1 MEQYCYNC
9 MSLVGQGSTFCRYC
23 GKNLSE
29 SSDMSPYQLK
39 PGTVLQNRYLIGSVL
54 GEGGFGI
61 TYIGLDKVLAKRVA
75 VKEFYPAGAAHRAS
89 VVSGDVIIT
98 RGKEPMYRRG
108 VERFVQE
115 ARSLAAFSSEDGI
128 VDVLDTFQAN
138 NTAYIVME
146 YLEGNTLKALLK
158 TEGVFDAAR
167 LIKLM
172 EPVMKSLSVMHRT
185 GFIHRD
191 ISPDN
196 IMLTNNGKLKLMDF
210 GSARY
215 FLNHDSELSVMLK
228 QGYAPVEQYSSRS
241 QQGPYTDVY
250 ALCATIYTC
259 ITGTV
264 PENSLDR
271 SRYDTLVPPSAKGV
285 RISPVHEKALLHGL
299 QPNAAVRSP
308 DMETLMREF
317 NGTVD
322 PNRTQNAEVE
332 TNKGGGYIPPVP
344 PTPPTPPEKN
354 NTPIV
359 VALVIATVAV
369 LIVCGI
375 LLFMLLKDNGGDDTE
390 TNASTLASESTAM
403 TITSVETT
411 VEPSTVILSSVIPS
425 TFIPSTPPPTPPTPT
440 TTKPSDPPPTPP
452 PTPSTIIDDWTEQE
466 VKDYIEDYIVWRWNE
481 ADDRMSQARSGS
493 SYDYVVCDDNR
504 LWIGTKGS
512 FHDDDEDKI
521 WYFYDENHQLY
532 FIYRHSNYNEYRY
545 YVCNNEVIKL
555 TVGST
560 GDQTHY
566 YYGSSQTKDSTCQS
580 LIAGAYYALGT
591 I

>member
-9 MSLVGQGSTFCRYC
+9 MSLVGQDSTFCRYC
-23 GKNLSE
+23 GKNLRE

-158 TEGVFDAAR
+158 TKGVFDASD

-215 FLNHDSELSVMLK
+215 FLNQDSELSVMLK

-259 ITGTV
+259 ITGTL

-299 QPNAAVRSP
+299 QPNAAVRCP

-322 PNRTQNAEVE
+322 PNLTQNAEDE
-332 TNKGGGYIPPVP
+332 INKGDGYIPPVP
-344 PTPPTPPEKN
+344 PAPPKKN

-369 LIVCGI
+369 LIVCGV
-375 LLFMLLKDNGGDDTE
+375 LLFTLLKDNNGEEETNTTQSTE
-390 TNASTLASESTAM
+390 TVSSSFDPPP
-403 TITSVETT
+403 TT
-411 VEPSTVILSSVIPS
+411 TE
-425 TFIPSTPPPTPPTPT
+425 PSTPPPTTTEPPTPPPPTPTPPTPT
-440 TTKPSDPPPTPP
+440 TTKPTDPPPTPP

-512 FHDDDEDKI
+512 FHDDDEDKV

-555 TVGST
+555 TVGPT
-560 GDQTHY
+560 GSQTHY
-566 YYGSSQTKDSTCQS
+566 YYGSSQTQDATCQS

>member
-9 MSLVGQGSTFCRYC
+9 MRPVGQSSTFCRYC
-23 GKNLSE
+23 GKNINE
-29 SSDMSPYQLK
+29 SSDMGPYQLK
-39 PGTVLQNRYLIGSVL
+39 PGTVLQNRYLIGRVL

-61 TYIGLDKVLAKRVA
+61 TYIGLDKVLTKRVA

-89 VVSGDVIIT
+89 VVSDGVIIT
-98 RGKEPMYRRG
+98 RGKEPMYRKG

-146 YLEGNTLKALLK
+146 YLEGDTLKTLLK
-158 TEGVFDAAR
+158 TKGVFDATK

-196 IMLTNNGKLKLMDF
+196 IMLTNNGRLKLMDF

-215 FLNHDSELSVMLK
+215 FLNQDSELSVMLK

-259 ITGTV
+259 ITGSV

-299 QPNAAVRSP
+299 QPNAAVRCP

-317 NGTVD
+317 NGVVD
-322 PNRTQNAEVE
+322 PNLTQNAEDVID
-332 TNKGGGYIPPVP
+332 NGGGYIPPGP
-344 PTPPTPPEKN
+344 PEPPDTPPKN

-369 LIVCGI
+369 LIVCGV

-390 TNASTLASESTAM
+390 TGTSTLASESTAM
-403 TITSVETT
+403 TVSSVETT
-411 VEPSTVILSSVIPS
+411 VEPTTIIPTTIEPTTVVPTTIVPTTIVPTTIVPTPQPTS
-425 TFIPSTPPPTPPTPT
+425 PPPPPQT
-440 TTKPSDPPPTPP
+440 SGW
-452 PTPSTIIDDWTEQE
+452 SEE
-466 VKDYIEDYIVWRWNE
+466 RVKDYIEDYIVWRWNE

-555 TVGST
+555 TVGPT
-560 GDQTHY
+560 GSQSHY

>member
-1 MEQYCYNC
+1 MKQYCYNC
-9 MSLVGQGSTFCRYC
+9 MSLVGQDSTFCRYC
-23 GKNLSE
+23 GKNLRE

-89 VVSGDVIIT
+89 VVSGNVIIT

-158 TEGVFDAAR
+158 TKGVFDASD

-215 FLNHDSELSVMLK
+215 FLNQDSELSVMLK

-299 QPNAAVRSP
+299 QPNAAVRCP

-322 PNRTQNAEVE
+322 PNLTQNAEDE
-332 TNKGGGYIPPVP
+332 INKGDGYIPPV
-344 PTPPTPPEKN
+344 PPTPPEKN

-369 LIVCGI
+369 LIVCGV
-375 LLFMLLKDNGGDDTE
+375 LLFMLLKGNGGDDTE
-390 TNASTLASESTAM
+390 ANASTLASESTAM

-411 VEPSTVILSSVIPS
+411 VEPTTIIPTTVEPTTIEPTTIVPTTIVPS
-425 TFIPSTPPPTPPTPT
+425 TFAPPPPT
-440 TTKPSDPPPTPP
+440 TTKVPPQ
-452 PTPSTIIDDWTEQE
+452 SSNIWTEQR

-512 FHDDDEDKI
+512 FHDDDEDKV

-555 TVGST
+555 TVGPT
-560 GDQTHY
+560 GSQTHY
-566 YYGSSQTKDSTCQS
+566 YYGDSQTKDSTCQS

>member
-9 MSLVGQGSTFCRYC
+9 MRPVGQSSTFCRYC
-23 GKNLSE
+23 GKNINE
-29 SSDMSPYQLK
+29 SSDMGPYQLK
-39 PGTVLQNRYLIGSVL
+39 PGTVLQNRYLIGRVL

-61 TYIGLDKVLAKRVA
+61 TYIGLDKVLTKRVA

-89 VVSGDVIIT
+89 VVSDGVIIT
-98 RGKEPMYRRG
+98 RGKEPMYRKG

-115 ARSLAAFSSEDGI
+115 ARSLAAYSSEDGI

-146 YLEGNTLKALLK
+146 YLEGDTLKTLLK
-158 TEGVFDAAR
+158 TKGVFDATK

-196 IMLTNNGKLKLMDF
+196 IMLTNNGRLKLMDF

-215 FLNHDSELSVMLK
+215 FLNQDSELSVMLK

-259 ITGTV
+259 ITGSV

-299 QPNAAVRSP
+299 QPNAAARCP

-317 NGTVD
+317 NGVVD
-322 PNRTQNAEVE
+322 PNLTQNAEDVID
-332 TNKGGGYIPPVP
+332 NGGGYIPPG
-344 PTPPTPPEKN
+344 PPEPPDTPTKN

-369 LIVCGI
+369 LIVCGV

-390 TNASTLASESTAM
+390 TGTSTQTSESVE
-403 TITSVETT
+403 ITLSSVTTT
-411 VEPSTVILSSVIPS
+411 VEPTDPS
-425 TFIPSTPPPTPPTPT
+425 TQPPTPEPTITNPPPTPE
-440 TTKPSDPPPTPP
+440 PTPP
-452 PTPSTIIDDWTEQE
+452 PPTITNPPPPEPTPTPPHYLTKQQVNEYN
-466 VKDYIEDYIVWRWNE
+466 KDYIVWRWHE
-481 ADDRMSQARSGS
+481 ADGRMNQARSGS
-493 SYDYVVCDDNR
+493 GYDYVVCDDNR

-560 GDQTHY
+560 GDQMHY

>member
-1 MEQYCYNC
+1 
-9 MSLVGQGSTFCRYC
+9 
-23 GKNLSE
+23 
-29 SSDMSPYQLK
+29 MSPYQLK

-215 FLNHDSELSVMLK
+215 FLNQDSELSVMLK

-332 TNKGGGYIPPVP
+332 TNKGGGYIPPGP
-344 PTPPTPPEKN
+344 PEPPDTPPKN

-359 VALVIATVAV
+359 VALVVATVAV

-390 TNASTLASESTAM
+390 TGTSTLASESTAM
-403 TITSVETT
+403 TVSSVETT
-411 VEPSTVILSSVIPS
+411 VEPTTIIPTTIEPTTVVPTTIVPTTIVPTTIVPTPQPTS
-425 TFIPSTPPPTPPTPT
+425 PPPPPQPVIRTDAANIRDPAT
-440 TTKPSDPPPTPP
+440 ARNFFMSFSSFIKFNFTKLFS
-452 PTPSTIIDDWTEQE
+452 
-466 VKDYIEDYIVWRWNE
+466 
-481 ADDRMSQARSGS
+481 
-493 SYDYVVCDDNR
+493 
-504 LWIGTKGS
+504 
-512 FHDDDEDKI
+512 
-521 WYFYDENHQLY
+521 
-532 FIYRHSNYNEYRY
+532 HSNRSEWAQNF
-545 YVCNNEVIKL
+545 CTTDTL
-555 TVGST
+555 TILQLEKRFKNYLPCGLRQSRK
-560 GDQTHY
+560 QNHF
-566 YYGSSQTKDSTCQS
+566 SDSRKKEKHIMYCSIHSAIHDVFYTLLRQ
-580 LIAGAYYALGT
+580 L
-591 I
+591 

>member
-9 MSLVGQGSTFCRYC
+9 MSLVGQDSTFCRYC
-23 GKNLSE
+23 GKNLRE

-158 TEGVFDAAR
+158 TKGVFDASD

-210 GSARY
+210 GSALY
-215 FLNHDSELSVMLK
+215 FLNQDSELSVMLK

-299 QPNAAVRSP
+299 QPNAAVRCP

-317 NGTVD
+317 NGTID
-322 PNRTQNAEVE
+322 PNLTQNAEDE
-332 TNKGGGYIPPVP
+332 INKGDGYIPPV
-344 PTPPTPPEKN
+344 PPTPPEKN

-369 LIVCGI
+369 LIVCGV
-375 LLFMLLKDNGGDDTE
+375 LLFMLLKGNGGDDTE
-390 TNASTLASESTAM
+390 ANVSTLASESTAM

-411 VEPSTVILSSVIPS
+411 VEPTTIIPTTVEPTTIEPTTIVPTTIVPS
-425 TFIPSTPPPTPPTPT
+425 TFAPPPPT
-440 TTKPSDPPPTPP
+440 TTKVPPQ
-452 PTPSTIIDDWTEQE
+452 SSNSWTEQR

-512 FHDDDEDKI
+512 FHDDDEDKV

-555 TVGST
+555 TVGPT
-560 GDQTHY
+560 GSQTHY
-566 YYGSSQTKDSTCQS
+566 YYGSSQTQDATCQS

>member
-215 FLNHDSELSVMLK
+215 FLNQDSELSVMLK

-317 NGTVD
+317 NGT
-322 PNRTQNAEVE
+322 
-332 TNKGGGYIPPVP
+332 YIPPVP

-359 VALVIATVAV
+359 VALVVATVAV

-390 TNASTLASESTAM
+390 TGTSTLASESTAM
-403 TITSVETT
+403 TVSSVETT
-411 VEPSTVILSSVIPS
+411 VEPTTIIPTTIEPTTVVPTTIVPTTIVPTTIVPTPQPTS
-425 TFIPSTPPPTPPTPT
+425 PPPPPQT
-440 TTKPSDPPPTPP
+440 SGW
-452 PTPSTIIDDWTEQE
+452 SEE
-466 VKDYIEDYIVWRWNE
+466 RVKDYIEDYIVWRWNE

>member
-1 MEQYCYNC
+1 M
-9 MSLVGQGSTFCRYC
+9 G
-23 GKNLSE
+23 
-29 SSDMSPYQLK
+29 PYQLK
-39 PGTVLQNRYLIGSVL
+39 PGTVLQNRYLIGRVL

-61 TYIGLDKVLAKRVA
+61 TYIGLDKVLTKRVA

-89 VVSGDVIIT
+89 VVSDGVIIT
-98 RGKEPMYRRG
+98 RGKEPMYRKG

-146 YLEGNTLKALLK
+146 YLEGDTLKTLLK
-158 TEGVFDAAR
+158 TKGVFDATK

-196 IMLTNNGKLKLMDF
+196 IMLTNNGRLKLMDF

-215 FLNHDSELSVMLK
+215 FLNQDSELSVMLK

-259 ITGTV
+259 ITGSV

-299 QPNAAVRSP
+299 QPNAAARCP

-317 NGTVD
+317 NGVVD
-322 PNRTQNAEVE
+322 PNLTQNAEDVID
-332 TNKGGGYIPPVP
+332 NGGGYIPPGP
-344 PTPPTPPEKN
+344 PEPPDTPPKN

-359 VALVIATVAV
+359 VALVVATVAV
-369 LIVCGI
+369 LIVCSV
-375 LLFMLLKDNGGDDTE
+375 LLFTLLKDNGGDDTE
-390 TNASTLASESTAM
+390 TGTSTLASESTAM
-403 TITSVETT
+403 TVSSVETT
-411 VEPSTVILSSVIPS
+411 VEPTTIIPTTIEPTTVVPTTIVPTTIVPTTIVPTPQPTS
-425 TFIPSTPPPTPPTPT
+425 PPPPPQT
-440 TTKPSDPPPTPP
+440 SGW
-452 PTPSTIIDDWTEQE
+452 SEE
-466 VKDYIEDYIVWRWNE
+466 RVKDYIEDYIVWRWNE

>member
-9 MSLVGQGSTFCRYC
+9 MRPVGQSSTFCRYC
-23 GKNLSE
+23 GKNINE
-29 SSDMSPYQLK
+29 SSDMGPYQLK
-39 PGTVLQNRYLIGSVL
+39 PGTVLQNRYLIGRVL

-61 TYIGLDKVLAKRVA
+61 TYIGLDKVLTKRVA

-89 VVSGDVIIT
+89 VVSDGVIIT
-98 RGKEPMYRRG
+98 RGKEPMYRKG

-146 YLEGNTLKALLK
+146 YLEGDTLKTLLK
-158 TEGVFDAAR
+158 TKGVFDAAK

-196 IMLTNNGKLKLMDF
+196 IMLTNNGRLKLMDF

-215 FLNHDSELSVMLK
+215 FLNQDSELSVMLK

-259 ITGTV
+259 ITGSV

-299 QPNAAVRSP
+299 QPNAAARCP

-317 NGTVD
+317 NGVVD
-322 PNRTQNAEVE
+322 PNLTQNAEDVID
-332 TNKGGGYIPPVP
+332 NGGGYIPPGP
-344 PTPPTPPEKN
+344 PEPPDTPPKN

-369 LIVCGI
+369 LIVCGV

-390 TNASTLASESTAM
+390 TGTSTLASESTAM
-403 TITSVETT
+403 TVSSVETT
-411 VEPSTVILSSVIPS
+411 VEPTTIIPTTIEPTTVVPTTIVPTTIVPTTIVPTPQPTS
-425 TFIPSTPPPTPPTPT
+425 PPPPPQT
-440 TTKPSDPPPTPP
+440 SG
-452 PTPSTIIDDWTEQE
+452 WTEQG

-481 ADDRMSQARSGS
+481 ADDRMSQVRSGS

-512 FHDDDEDKI
+512 FHDDDEDKV

-532 FIYRHSNYNEYRY
+532 FIYRHNNYNEYRY
-545 YVCNNEVIKL
+545 YVRNNKVIKL
-555 TVGST
+555 TVGPT
-560 GDQTHY
+560 GSQTHY
-566 YYGSSQTKDSTCQS
+566 YYGDSRTKDSTCQS

>member
-9 MSLVGQGSTFCRYC
+9 MRPVGQSSTFCRYC
-23 GKNLSE
+23 GKNINE
-29 SSDMSPYQLK
+29 SSDMGPYQLK
-39 PGTVLQNRYLIGSVL
+39 PGTVLQNRYLIGRVL

-61 TYIGLDKVLAKRVA
+61 TYIGLDKVLTKRVA

-89 VVSGDVIIT
+89 VVSDGVIIT
-98 RGKEPMYRRG
+98 RGKEPMYRKG

-146 YLEGNTLKALLK
+146 YLEGDTLKTLLK
-158 TEGVFDAAR
+158 TKGVFDATK

-196 IMLTNNGKLKLMDF
+196 IMLTNNGRLKLMDF

-215 FLNHDSELSVMLK
+215 FLNQDSELSVMLK

-259 ITGTV
+259 ITGSV

-299 QPNAAVRSP
+299 QPNAAARCP

-317 NGTVD
+317 NGVVD
-322 PNRTQNAEVE
+322 PNLTQNAEDVIG
-332 TNKGGGYIPPVP
+332 NGGGYIPPGP
-344 PTPPTPPEKN
+344 PEPPDTPPKN

-359 VALVIATVAV
+359 VALVVATVAV
-369 LIVCGI
+369 LIVCGV
-375 LLFMLLKDNGGDDTE
+375 LLFTLLKDNNGEEETNTTQSTE
-390 TNASTLASESTAM
+390 TVSSSFDPPP
-403 TITSVETT
+403 TT
-411 VEPSTVILSSVIPS
+411 TE
-425 TFIPSTPPPTPPTPT
+425 PSTPPPTTTEPPTPPPPTPT
-440 TTKPSDPPPTPP
+440 PPPPTTTNPPPTPP
-452 PTPSTIIDDWTEQE
+452 PPPLTPPTTEVIWTPERVNEHIQ
-466 VKDYIEDYIVWRWNE
+466 DYMVWRWNE
-481 ADDRMSQARSGS
+481 ADDRMSQALSGS

-512 FHDDDEDKI
+512 FHDDDADKI

-555 TVGST
+555 TVGPK
-560 GDQTHY
+560 GAQTHY
-566 YYGSSQTKDSTCQS
+566 YYSDSQTKDSTCQS

>member
-1 MEQYCYNC
+1 

-115 ARSLAAFSSEDGI
+115 ARS
-128 VDVLDTFQAN
+128 
-138 NTAYIVME
+138 VME

-215 FLNHDSELSVMLK
+215 FLNQDSELSVMLK

-390 TNASTLASESTAM
+390 TNASTLASESTA
-403 TITSVETT
+403 
-411 VEPSTVILSSVIPS
+411 
-425 TFIPSTPPPTPPTPT
+425 PP
-440 TTKPSDPPPTPP
+440 
-452 PTPSTIIDDWTEQE
+452 
-466 VKDYIEDYIVWRWNE
+466 
-481 ADDRMSQARSGS
+481 
-493 SYDYVVCDDNR
+493 
-504 LWIGTKGS
+504 L
-512 FHDDDEDKI
+512 
-521 WYFYDENHQLY
+521 
-532 FIYRHSNYNEYRY
+532 
-545 YVCNNEVIKL
+545 
-555 TVGST
+555 
-560 GDQTHY
+560 
-566 YYGSSQTKDSTCQS
+566 
-580 LIAGAYYALGT
+580 
-591 I
+591 

>member
-9 MSLVGQGSTFCRYC
+9 MRPVGQSSTFCRYC
-23 GKNLSE
+23 GKNINE
-29 SSDMSPYQLK
+29 SSDMGPYQLK
-39 PGTVLQNRYLIGSVL
+39 PGTVLQNRYLIGRVL

-61 TYIGLDKVLAKRVA
+61 TYIGLDKVLTKRVA

-89 VVSGDVIIT
+89 VVSDGVIIT
-98 RGKEPMYRRG
+98 RGKEPMYRKG

-146 YLEGNTLKALLK
+146 YLEGDTLKTLLK
-158 TEGVFDAAR
+158 TKGVFDATK

-196 IMLTNNGKLKLMDF
+196 IMLTNNGRLKLMDF

-215 FLNHDSELSVMLK
+215 FLNQDSELSVMLK

-259 ITGTV
+259 ITGSV

-299 QPNAAVRSP
+299 QPNAAVRCP

-317 NGTVD
+317 NGVVD
-322 PNRTQNAEVE
+322 PNLTQNAEDVID
-332 TNKGGGYIPPVP
+332 NGGGYIPPGP
-344 PTPPTPPEKN
+344 PEPPDTPPKN

-369 LIVCGI
+369 LIVCGV

-390 TNASTLASESTAM
+390 TGTSTLASESTAM
-403 TITSVETT
+403 TVSSVETT
-411 VEPSTVILSSVIPS
+411 VEPTTIIPTTIEPTTVVPTTIVPTTIVPTTIVPTPQPTS
-425 TFIPSTPPPTPPTPT
+425 PPPPPQT
-440 TTKPSDPPPTPP
+440 SGW
-452 PTPSTIIDDWTEQE
+452 SEE
-466 VKDYIEDYIVWRWNE
+466 RVKDYIEDYIVWRWNE

-545 YVCNNEVIKL
+545 YVCDNEVIKL

>member
-1 MEQYCYNC
+1 
-9 MSLVGQGSTFCRYC
+9 
-23 GKNLSE
+23 
-29 SSDMSPYQLK
+29 
-39 PGTVLQNRYLIGSVL
+39 
-54 GEGGFGI
+54 
-61 TYIGLDKVLAKRVA
+61 
-75 VKEFYPAGAAHRAS
+75 
-89 VVSGDVIIT
+89 
-98 RGKEPMYRRG
+98 
-108 VERFVQE
+108 
-115 ARSLAAFSSEDGI
+115 
-128 VDVLDTFQAN
+128 
-138 NTAYIVME
+138 
-146 YLEGNTLKALLK
+146 
-158 TEGVFDAAR
+158 
-167 LIKLM
+167 
-172 EPVMKSLSVMHRT
+172 MHRT

-196 IMLTNNGKLKLMDF
+196 IMLTNNGRLKLMDF

-215 FLNHDSELSVMLK
+215 FLNQDSELSVMLK

-259 ITGTV
+259 ITGSV

-299 QPNAAVRSP
+299 QPNAAARCP

-317 NGTVD
+317 NGVVD
-322 PNRTQNAEVE
+322 PNLTQNAEDVIG
-332 TNKGGGYIPPVP
+332 NGGGYIPPGP
-344 PTPPTPPEKN
+344 PEPPDTPPKN

-369 LIVCGI
+369 LIVCGV

-390 TNASTLASESTAM
+390 TGTSTLASESTAM
-403 TITSVETT
+403 TVSSVETT
-411 VEPSTVILSSVIPS
+411 VEPTTIIPTTIEPTTVVPTTIVPTTIVPTTIVPTPQPTS
-425 TFIPSTPPPTPPTPT
+425 PPPPPQT
-440 TTKPSDPPPTPP
+440 SGW
-452 PTPSTIIDDWTEQE
+452 SEE
-466 VKDYIEDYIVWRWNE
+466 RVKDYIEDYIVWRWNE
-481 ADDRMSQARSGS
+481 ADDRM

>member
-1 MEQYCYNC
+1 
-9 MSLVGQGSTFCRYC
+9 
-23 GKNLSE
+23 
-29 SSDMSPYQLK
+29 
-39 PGTVLQNRYLIGSVL
+39 
-54 GEGGFGI
+54 
-61 TYIGLDKVLAKRVA
+61 
-75 VKEFYPAGAAHRAS
+75 
-89 VVSGDVIIT
+89 
-98 RGKEPMYRRG
+98 
-108 VERFVQE
+108 
-115 ARSLAAFSSEDGI
+115 
-128 VDVLDTFQAN
+128 
-138 NTAYIVME
+138 
-146 YLEGNTLKALLK
+146 
-158 TEGVFDAAR
+158 
-167 LIKLM
+167 
-172 EPVMKSLSVMHRT
+172 
-185 GFIHRD
+185 
-191 ISPDN
+191 
-196 IMLTNNGKLKLMDF
+196 
-210 GSARY
+210 
-215 FLNHDSELSVMLK
+215 MLK

-403 TITSVETT
+403 TVTSVETT
-411 VEPSTVILSSVIPS
+411 VEPTTII
-425 TFIPSTPPPTPPTPT
+425 PT
-440 TTKPSDPPPTPP
+440 TMRRP
-452 PTPSTIIDDWTEQE
+452 
-466 VKDYIEDYIVWRWNE
+466 
-481 ADDRMSQARSGS
+481 
-493 SYDYVVCDDNR
+493 
-504 LWIGTKGS
+504 
-512 FHDDDEDKI
+512 
-521 WYFYDENHQLY
+521 
-532 FIYRHSNYNEYRY
+532 
-545 YVCNNEVIKL
+545 
-555 TVGST
+555 
-560 GDQTHY
+560 
-566 YYGSSQTKDSTCQS
+566 
-580 LIAGAYYALGT
+580 
-591 I
+591 

>member
-23 GKNLSE
+23 GNNLSE

-215 FLNHDSELSVMLK
+215 FLNQDSELSVMLK

-403 TITSVETT
+403 TVTSVETT
-411 VEPSTVILSSVIPS
+411 VEPTTIIPTTIEPTTVVPTTIVPTTIVPTTIVPTPQPTS
-425 TFIPSTPPPTPPTPT
+425 PPPPPQT
-440 TTKPSDPPPTPP
+440 SG
-452 PTPSTIIDDWTEQE
+452 WTEQG

>member
-1 MEQYCYNC
+1 MKQYCYNC
-9 MSLVGQGSTFCRYC
+9 MSLVGQDSTFCRYC
-23 GKNLSE
+23 GKNLRE

-158 TEGVFDAAR
+158 TKGVFDASD

-215 FLNHDSELSVMLK
+215 FLNQDSELSVMLK

-299 QPNAAVRSP
+299 QPNAAVRCP

-322 PNRTQNAEVE
+322 PNLTQNAEDE
-332 TNKGGGYIPPVP
+332 INKGDGYIPPV
-344 PTPPTPPEKN
+344 PPTPPEKN

-369 LIVCGI
+369 LIVCGV
-375 LLFMLLKDNGGDDTE
+375 LLFMLLKDNNGEEETNTTQSTE
-390 TNASTLASESTAM
+390 TVSSSFDPPP
-403 TITSVETT
+403 TT
-411 VEPSTVILSSVIPS
+411 TE
-425 TFIPSTPPPTPPTPT
+425 PSTPPPTTTEPPTPPPPTPTPPTPT
-440 TTKPSDPPPTPP
+440 TTKPTDPPPTPP

-512 FHDDDEDKI
+512 FHDDDEDKV

-555 TVGST
+555 TVGPT
-560 GDQTHY
+560 GSQTHY
-566 YYGSSQTKDSTCQS
+566 YYGDSQTKDSTCQS

>member
-1 MEQYCYNC
+1 MEQYCYSC
-9 MSLVGQGSTFCRYC
+9 MRPVGQSSTFCRYC
-23 GKNLSE
+23 GKNINE
-29 SSDMSPYQLK
+29 SSDMGPYQLK
-39 PGTVLQNRYLIGSVL
+39 PGTVLQNRYLIGRVL

-61 TYIGLDKVLAKRVA
+61 TYIGLDKVLTKRVA

-89 VVSGDVIIT
+89 VVSDGVIIT
-98 RGKEPMYRRG
+98 RGKEPMYRKG
-108 VERFVQE
+108 VERFVLE

-146 YLEGNTLKALLK
+146 YLEGDTLKTLLK
-158 TEGVFDAAR
+158 TKGVFDATK

-196 IMLTNNGKLKLMDF
+196 IMLTNNGRLKLMDF

-215 FLNHDSELSVMLK
+215 FLNQDSELSVMLK

-259 ITGTV
+259 ITGSV

-299 QPNAAVRSP
+299 QPNAAARCP

-317 NGTVD
+317 NGVVD
-322 PNRTQNAEVE
+322 PNLTQNAEDVID
-332 TNKGGGYIPPVP
+332 NGGGYIPPGP
-344 PTPPTPPEKN
+344 PEPPDTPPKN

-369 LIVCGI
+369 LIVCGV

-390 TNASTLASESTAM
+390 TGTSTLASESTAM
-403 TITSVETT
+403 TVSSVETT
-411 VEPSTVILSSVIPS
+411 VEPTTIIPTTIEPTTVVPTTIVPTTIVPTTIVPTPQPTS
-425 TFIPSTPPPTPPTPT
+425 PPPPPQT
-440 TTKPSDPPPTPP
+440 SG
-452 PTPSTIIDDWTEQE
+452 WTEQG

-512 FHDDDEDKI
+512 FHDDDEDKV

-545 YVCNNEVIKL
+545 YVRNNKVIKL
-555 TVGST
+555 TVGPT
-560 GDQTHY
+560 GSQTHY
-566 YYGSSQTKDSTCQS
+566 YYGDSRTKDSTCQS

>member
-215 FLNHDSELSVMLK
+215 FLNQDSELSVMLK

-403 TITSVETT
+403 TVSSVETT
-411 VEPSTVILSSVIPS
+411 VEPTTIIPTTIEPTTVVPTTIVPTTIVPTTIVPTPQPTS
-425 TFIPSTPPPTPPTPT
+425 PPPPPQT
-440 TTKPSDPPPTPP
+440 SG
-452 PTPSTIIDDWTEQE
+452 WTEQG

-545 YVCNNEVIKL
+545 YVCDNEVIKL

>member
-215 FLNHDSELSVMLK
+215 FLNQDSELSVMLK

-403 TITSVETT
+403 TVTSVETT
-411 VEPSTVILSSVIPS
+411 VEPTTIIPTTIEPTTVVPTTIVPTTIVPTTIVPTPQPTS
-425 TFIPSTPPPTPPTPT
+425 PPPPPQT
-440 TTKPSDPPPTPP
+440 SG
-452 PTPSTIIDDWTEQE
+452 WTEQG

>member
-9 MSLVGQGSTFCRYC
+9 MRPVGQSSTFCRYC
-23 GKNLSE
+23 GKNINE
-29 SSDMSPYQLK
+29 SSDMGPYQLK
-39 PGTVLQNRYLIGSVL
+39 PGTVLQNRYLIGRVL

-61 TYIGLDKVLAKRVA
+61 TYIGLDKVLTKRVA

-89 VVSGDVIIT
+89 VVSDGVIIT
-98 RGKEPMYRRG
+98 RGKEPMYRKG

-146 YLEGNTLKALLK
+146 YLEGDTLKTLLK
-158 TEGVFDAAR
+158 TKGVFDATK

-196 IMLTNNGKLKLMDF
+196 IMLTNNGRLKLMDF

-215 FLNHDSELSVMLK
+215 FLNQDSELSVMLK

-259 ITGTV
+259 ITGSV

-299 QPNAAVRSP
+299 QPNAAARCP

-317 NGTVD
+317 NGVVD
-322 PNRTQNAEVE
+322 PNLTQNAEDVIG
-332 TNKGGGYIPPVP
+332 NGGGYIPPGP
-344 PTPPTPPEKN
+344 PEPPDTPPKN

-369 LIVCGI
+369 LIVCGV
-375 LLFMLLKDNGGDDTE
+375 LLFTLLKDNNGEEETNTTQSTE
-390 TNASTLASESTAM
+390 TVSSSFDPPP
-403 TITSVETT
+403 TT
-411 VEPSTVILSSVIPS
+411 TE
-425 TFIPSTPPPTPPTPT
+425 PSTPPPTTTEPPTPPPPTPT
-440 TTKPSDPPPTPP
+440 PPPPTTTNPPPTPP
-452 PTPSTIIDDWTEQE
+452 PPPLTPPTTEVIWTPERVNEHIQ
-466 VKDYIEDYIVWRWNE
+466 DYIVWRWNE
-481 ADDRMSQARSGS
+481 ADDRMSQALSGS

-512 FHDDDEDKI
+512 FHDDDADKI

-555 TVGST
+555 TVGPK
-560 GDQTHY
+560 GAQTHY
-566 YYGSSQTKDSTCQS
+566 YYSDSQTKDSTCQS

>member
-215 FLNHDSELSVMLK
+215 FLNQDSELSVMLK

-403 TITSVETT
+403 TVSSVETT
-411 VEPSTVILSSVIPS
+411 VEPTTIIPTTIEPTTVVPTTIVPTTIVPTTIVPTPQPTS
-425 TFIPSTPPPTPPTPT
+425 PPPPPQT
-440 TTKPSDPPPTPP
+440 SG
-452 PTPSTIIDDWTEQE
+452 WTEQG

-481 ADDRMSQARSGS
+481 ADDRMSQVRSGS

-555 TVGST
+555 TVGPK
-560 GDQTHY
+560 GAQTHY
-566 YYGSSQTKDSTCQS
+566 YYSDSQTKDSTCQS

>member
-1 MEQYCYNC
+1 MEQYCYSC
-9 MSLVGQGSTFCRYC
+9 MRPVGQSSTFCRYC
-23 GKNLSE
+23 GKNINE
-29 SSDMSPYQLK
+29 SSDMGPYQLK
-39 PGTVLQNRYLIGSVL
+39 PGTVLQNRYLIGRVL

-61 TYIGLDKVLAKRVA
+61 TYIGLDKVLTKRVA

-89 VVSGDVIIT
+89 VVSDGVIIT
-98 RGKEPMYRRG
+98 RGKEPMYRKG

-146 YLEGNTLKALLK
+146 YLEGDTLKTLLK
-158 TEGVFDAAR
+158 TKGVFDATK

-196 IMLTNNGKLKLMDF
+196 IMLTNNGRLKLMDF

-215 FLNHDSELSVMLK
+215 FLNQDSELSVMLK

-259 ITGTV
+259 ITGSV

-299 QPNAAVRSP
+299 QPNAAARCP

-317 NGTVD
+317 NGVVD
-322 PNRTQNAEVE
+322 PNLTQNAEDVID
-332 TNKGGGYIPPVP
+332 NGGGYIPPGP
-344 PTPPTPPEKN
+344 PEPPDTPPKN

-359 VALVIATVAV
+359 VALVVATGAV
-369 LIVCGI
+369 LIVCGV

-390 TNASTLASESTAM
+390 TGTSTLASESTAM
-403 TITSVETT
+403 TVSSVETT
-411 VEPSTVILSSVIPS
+411 VEPTTIIPTTIEPTTVVPTTIVPTTIVPTTIVPTPQPTS
-425 TFIPSTPPPTPPTPT
+425 PPPPPQT
-440 TTKPSDPPPTPP
+440 SG
-452 PTPSTIIDDWTEQE
+452 WTEQG

-481 ADDRMSQARSGS
+481 ADDRMSQVRSGS

>member
-1 MEQYCYNC
+1 M
-9 MSLVGQGSTFCRYC
+9 G
-23 GKNLSE
+23 
-29 SSDMSPYQLK
+29 PYQLK
-39 PGTVLQNRYLIGSVL
+39 PGTVLQNRYLIGRVL

-61 TYIGLDKVLAKRVA
+61 TYIGLDKVLTKRVA

-89 VVSGDVIIT
+89 VVSDGVIIT
-98 RGKEPMYRRG
+98 RGKEPMYRKG

-146 YLEGNTLKALLK
+146 YLEGDTLKTLLK
-158 TEGVFDAAR
+158 TKGVFDATK

-172 EPVMKSLSVMHRT
+172 EPVMRSLSVMHRT

-196 IMLTNNGKLKLMDF
+196 IMLTNNGRLKLMDF

-215 FLNHDSELSVMLK
+215 FLNQDSELSVMLK

-259 ITGTV
+259 ITGSV

-299 QPNAAVRSP
+299 QPNAAARCP

-317 NGTVD
+317 NGVVD
-322 PNRTQNAEVE
+322 PNLTQNAEDVID
-332 TNKGGGYIPPVP
+332 NGGGYIPPGP
-344 PTPPTPPEKN
+344 PIQPDPTPKN

-369 LIVCGI
+369 LIVCGV

-390 TNASTLASESTAM
+390 TGTSTLASESTAM
-403 TITSVETT
+403 TVTSVEST
-411 VEPSTVILSSVIPS
+411 VEPSTVIPSSVIPS
-425 TFIPSTPPPTPPTPT
+425 TFIPSTPPPTPPPPT
-440 TTKPSDPPPTPP
+440 TTNPPPTPP
-452 PTPSTIIDDWTEQE
+452 PPPPTPPTTKIIWTPERVNEHIQ
-466 VKDYIEDYIVWRWNE
+466 DYIVWRWNE

-504 LWIGTKGS
+504 LWIGTKDS
-512 FHDDDEDKI
+512 FHDDDEDKV

-532 FIYRHSNYNEYRY
+532 FIYRHSNYKEYRY

-566 YYGSSQTKDSTCQS
+566 YYGDSRTKDSTCQS

>member
-1 MEQYCYNC
+1 MEQYCYSC
-9 MSLVGQGSTFCRYC
+9 MRPVGQSSTFCRYC
-23 GKNLSE
+23 GKNINE
-29 SSDMSPYQLK
+29 SSDMGPYQLK
-39 PGTVLQNRYLIGSVL
+39 PGTVLQNRYLIGRVL

-61 TYIGLDKVLAKRVA
+61 TYIGLDKVLTKRVA

-89 VVSGDVIIT
+89 VVSDGVIIT
-98 RGKEPMYRRG
+98 RGKEPMYRKG

-146 YLEGNTLKALLK
+146 YLEGDTLKTLLK
-158 TEGVFDAAR
+158 TKGVFDATK

-196 IMLTNNGKLKLMDF
+196 IMLTNNDRLKLMDF

-215 FLNHDSELSVMLK
+215 FLNQDSELSVMLK

-241 QQGPYTDVY
+241 QQGPFTDVY

-259 ITGTV
+259 ITGSV

-299 QPNAAVRSP
+299 QPNAAARCP

-317 NGTVD
+317 NGVVD
-322 PNRTQNAEVE
+322 PNLTQNAEDVIG
-332 TNKGGGYIPPVP
+332 NGSGYIPPGP
-344 PTPPTPPEKN
+344 PIPPDPTSKN

-359 VALVIATVAV
+359 VALVVATVAV

-390 TNASTLASESTAM
+390 TGTSTLASESTAM
-403 TITSVETT
+403 TVSSVETT
-411 VEPSTVILSSVIPS
+411 VEPTTIIPTTIEPTTVVPTTIVPTTIVPTTIVPTPQPTS
-425 TFIPSTPPPTPPTPT
+425 PPPPPQT
-440 TTKPSDPPPTPP
+440 SGW
-452 PTPSTIIDDWTEQE
+452 SEE
-466 VKDYIEDYIVWRWNE
+466 RVKDYIEDYIVWRWNE

-545 YVCNNEVIKL
+545 YVCDNEVIKL
-555 TVGST
+555 TVGPT
-560 GDQTHY
+560 GAQTHY
-566 YYGSSQTKDSTCQS
+566 YYGDSPTKDSTCQS

>member
-1 MEQYCYNC
+1 M
-9 MSLVGQGSTFCRYC
+9 G
-23 GKNLSE
+23 
-29 SSDMSPYQLK
+29 PYQLK
-39 PGTVLQNRYLIGSVL
+39 PGTVLQNRYLIGRVL

-61 TYIGLDKVLAKRVA
+61 TYIGLDKVLTKRVA

-89 VVSGDVIIT
+89 VVSDGVIIT
-98 RGKEPMYRRG
+98 RGKEPMYRKG

-146 YLEGNTLKALLK
+146 YLEGDTLKTLLK
-158 TEGVFDAAR
+158 TKGVFDATK

-196 IMLTNNGKLKLMDF
+196 IMLTNNGRLKLMDF

-215 FLNHDSELSVMLK
+215 FLNQDSELSVMLK

-259 ITGTV
+259 ITGSV

-299 QPNAAVRSP
+299 QPNAAARCP

-317 NGTVD
+317 NGVVD
-322 PNRTQNAEVE
+322 PNLTQNAEDVID
-332 TNKGGGYIPPVP
+332 NGGGYIPPG
-344 PTPPTPPEKN
+344 PPEPPDTPTKN

-369 LIVCGI
+369 LIVCGV

-390 TNASTLASESTAM
+390 TGTSTLASESTAM
-403 TITSVETT
+403 TVSSVETT
-411 VEPSTVILSSVIPS
+411 VEPTTIIPTTIEPTTVVPTTIVPTTIVPTTIVPTPQPTS
-425 TFIPSTPPPTPPTPT
+425 PPPPPQT
-440 TTKPSDPPPTPP
+440 SGW
-452 PTPSTIIDDWTEQE
+452 SEE
-466 VKDYIEDYIVWRWNE
+466 RVKDYIEDYIVWRWNE

>member
-215 FLNHDSELSVMLK
+215 FLNQDSELSVMLK
-228 QGYAPVEQYSSRS
+228 QGYAPVEQYS
-241 QQGPYTDVY
+241 DVY

-403 TITSVETT
+403 TVTSVETT
-411 VEPSTVILSSVIPS
+411 VEPTTIIPTTIEPTTVVPTTIVPTTIVPTTIVPTPQPTS
-425 TFIPSTPPPTPPTPT
+425 PPPPPQT
-440 TTKPSDPPPTPP
+440 SG
-452 PTPSTIIDDWTEQE
+452 WTEQG
-466 VKDYIEDYIVWRWNE
+466 VKDYIEDDW
-481 ADDRMSQARSGS
+481 
-493 SYDYVVCDDNR
+493 
-504 LWIGTKGS
+504 
-512 FHDDDEDKI
+512 
-521 WYFYDENHQLY
+521 HQGQLP
-532 FIYRHSNYNEYRY
+532 
-545 YVCNNEVIKL
+545 
-555 TVGST
+555 
-560 GDQTHY
+560 
-566 YYGSSQTKDSTCQS
+566 
-580 LIAGAYYALGT
+580 
-591 I
+591 

>member
-61 TYIGLDKVLAKRVA
+61 TYIGLDKVLTKRVA

-89 VVSGDVIIT
+89 VVSDGVIIT
-98 RGKEPMYRRG
+98 RGKEPMYRKG

-215 FLNHDSELSVMLK
+215 FLNQDSELSVMLK

-403 TITSVETT
+403 TVSSVETT
-411 VEPSTVILSSVIPS
+411 VEPTTIIPTTIEPTTVVPTTIVPTTIVPTTIVPTPQPTS
-425 TFIPSTPPPTPPTPT
+425 PPPPPQT
-440 TTKPSDPPPTPP
+440 SGW
-452 PTPSTIIDDWTEQE
+452 SEE
-466 VKDYIEDYIVWRWNE
+466 RVKDYIEDYIVWRWNE

-566 YYGSSQTKDSTCQS
+566 YYGDSRTKDSTCQS

>member
-1 MEQYCYNC
+1 MEQYCYSC
-9 MSLVGQGSTFCRYC
+9 MRPVGQSSTFCRYC
-23 GKNLSE
+23 GKNINE
-29 SSDMSPYQLK
+29 SSDMGPYQLK
-39 PGTVLQNRYLIGSVL
+39 PGTVLQNRYLIGRVL

-146 YLEGNTLKALLK
+146 YLEGDTLKTLLK
-158 TEGVFDAAR
+158 TKGVFDATK

-215 FLNHDSELSVMLK
+215 FLNQDSELSVMLK

-403 TITSVETT
+403 TVSSVETT
-411 VEPSTVILSSVIPS
+411 VEPTTIIPTTIEPTTVVPTTIVPTTIVPTPQPTS
-425 TFIPSTPPPTPPTPT
+425 PPPPPQT
-440 TTKPSDPPPTPP
+440 SGW
-452 PTPSTIIDDWTEQE
+452 SEE
-466 VKDYIEDYIVWRWNE
+466 RVKDYIEDYIVWRWNE

-566 YYGSSQTKDSTCQS
+566 YYSDSQTKDSTCQS

>member
-1 MEQYCYNC
+1 M
-9 MSLVGQGSTFCRYC
+9 G
-23 GKNLSE
+23 
-29 SSDMSPYQLK
+29 PYQLK

-61 TYIGLDKVLAKRVA
+61 TYIGLDKVLAMRVA

-215 FLNHDSELSVMLK
+215 FLNQDSELSVMLK

-259 ITGTV
+259 ITGSV

-359 VALVIATVAV
+359 VALVVATVAV

-390 TNASTLASESTAM
+390 TGTSTLASESTAM
-403 TITSVETT
+403 TVSSVETT
-411 VEPSTVILSSVIPS
+411 VEPTTIIPTTIEPTTVVPTTIVPTTIVPTTIVPTPQPTS
-425 TFIPSTPPPTPPTPT
+425 PPPPPQT
-440 TTKPSDPPPTPP
+440 SGW
-452 PTPSTIIDDWTEQE
+452 SEE
-466 VKDYIEDYIVWRWNE
+466 RVKDYIEDYIVWRWNE

-566 YYGSSQTKDSTCQS
+566 YYGSSQTQDATCQS

>member
-1 MEQYCYNC
+1 M
-9 MSLVGQGSTFCRYC
+9 G
-23 GKNLSE
+23 
-29 SSDMSPYQLK
+29 PYQLK
-39 PGTVLQNRYLIGSVL
+39 PGTVLQNRYLIGRVL

-61 TYIGLDKVLAKRVA
+61 TYIGLDKVLTKRVA

-89 VVSGDVIIT
+89 VVSDGVIIT
-98 RGKEPMYRRG
+98 RGKEPMYRKG

-146 YLEGNTLKALLK
+146 YLEGDTLKTLLK
-158 TEGVFDAAR
+158 TKGVFDATK

-196 IMLTNNGKLKLMDF
+196 IMLTNNGRLKLMDF

-215 FLNHDSELSVMLK
+215 FLNQDSELSVMLK

-259 ITGTV
+259 ITGSV

-299 QPNAAVRSP
+299 QPNAAARCP

-317 NGTVD
+317 NGVVD
-322 PNRTQNAEVE
+322 PNLTQNAEDVID
-332 TNKGGGYIPPVP
+332 NGGGYIPPGP
-344 PTPPTPPEKN
+344 PEPPDTPPKN

-369 LIVCGI
+369 LIVCGV

-390 TNASTLASESTAM
+390 TGTSTLASESTAM
-403 TITSVETT
+403 TVSSVETT
-411 VEPSTVILSSVIPS
+411 VEPTTIIPTTIEPTTVVPTTIVPTTIVPTTIVPTPQPTS
-425 TFIPSTPPPTPPTPT
+425 PPPPPQT
-440 TTKPSDPPPTPP
+440 SG
-452 PTPSTIIDDWTEQE
+452 WTEQG

-481 ADDRMSQARSGS
+481 ADDRMSQVRSGS

-512 FHDDDEDKI
+512 FHDDDADKI

-566 YYGSSQTKDSTCQS
+566 YYGDSRTKDSTCQS

>member
-9 MSLVGQGSTFCRYC
+9 MSLVGQDSTFCRYC
-23 GKNLSE
+23 GKNLRE

-158 TEGVFDAAR
+158 TKGVFDASD

-215 FLNHDSELSVMLK
+215 FLNQDSELSVMLK

-299 QPNAAVRSP
+299 QPNAAVRCP
-308 DMETLMREF
+308 NMETLMREF

-322 PNRTQNAEVE
+322 PNLTQNAEDE
-332 TNKGGGYIPPVP
+332 INKGDGYIPPVP
-344 PTPPTPPEKN
+344 PTPSEKN

-369 LIVCGI
+369 LIVCGV
-375 LLFMLLKDNGGDDTE
+375 LLFMLLKGNGGDDTE
-390 TNASTLASESTAM
+390 ANASTLASESTAM

-411 VEPSTVILSSVIPS
+411 VEPTTIIPTTVEPTTIEPTTIVPTTIVPS
-425 TFIPSTPPPTPPTPT
+425 TFAPPPPT
-440 TTKPSDPPPTPP
+440 TTKVPPQ
-452 PTPSTIIDDWTEQE
+452 SSNSWTEQR

-512 FHDDDEDKI
+512 FHDDDEDKV

-555 TVGST
+555 TVGPT
-560 GDQTHY
+560 GSQTHY
-566 YYGSSQTKDSTCQS
+566 YYGSSQTQDATCQS

>member
-1 MEQYCYNC
+1 
-9 MSLVGQGSTFCRYC
+9 
-23 GKNLSE
+23 
-29 SSDMSPYQLK
+29 MSPYQLK

-158 TEGVFDAAR
+158 TKGVFDASD

-215 FLNHDSELSVMLK
+215 FLNQDSELSVMLK

-299 QPNAAVRSP
+299 QPNAAVRCP

-322 PNRTQNAEVE
+322 PNLTQNAEDVIG
-332 TNKGGGYIPPVP
+332 NGGGYIPPGP
-344 PTPPTPPEKN
+344 PIPPDPTPKN

-359 VALVIATVAV
+359 VALVVATVAV
-369 LIVCGI
+369 LIVCGV
-375 LLFMLLKDNGGDDTE
+375 LLFTLLKDNNGEEETNTTQSTE
-390 TNASTLASESTAM
+390 TVSSSFDPPP
-403 TITSVETT
+403 TT
-411 VEPSTVILSSVIPS
+411 TEPP
-425 TFIPSTPPPTPPTPT
+425 TPPPPTPTPPTPT
-440 TTKPSDPPPTPP
+440 TTKPTDPPPTPP
-452 PTPSTIIDDWTEQE
+452 PTPSTIIDDWTEQR

-512 FHDDDEDKI
+512 FHDDDEDKV

-555 TVGST
+555 TVGPT
-560 GDQTHY
+560 GSQTHY
-566 YYGSSQTKDSTCQS
+566 YYGDSQTKDSTCQS

>member
-9 MSLVGQGSTFCRYC
+9 MSLVGQDSTFCRYC
-23 GKNLSE
+23 GKNLRE

-115 ARSLAAFSSEDGI
+115 TRSLAAFSSEDGI

-158 TEGVFDAAR
+158 TKGVFDASD

-215 FLNHDSELSVMLK
+215 FLNQDSELSVMLK

-299 QPNAAVRSP
+299 QPNAAVRCP
-308 DMETLMREF
+308 NMETLMREF

-322 PNRTQNAEVE
+322 PNLTQNAEDE
-332 TNKGGGYIPPVP
+332 INKGDGYIPPV
-344 PTPPTPPEKN
+344 PPTPPEKN

-369 LIVCGI
+369 LIVCGV
-375 LLFMLLKDNGGDDTE
+375 LLFMLLKGNGGDDTE
-390 TNASTLASESTAM
+390 ANASTLASESTAM

-411 VEPSTVILSSVIPS
+411 VEPTTIIPTTVEPTTIEPTTIVPTTIVPS
-425 TFIPSTPPPTPPTPT
+425 TFAPPPPT
-440 TTKPSDPPPTPP
+440 TTKVPPQ
-452 PTPSTIIDDWTEQE
+452 SSNSWTEQR

-512 FHDDDEDKI
+512 FHDDDEDKV

-555 TVGST
+555 TVGPT
-560 GDQTHY
+560 GSQTHY
-566 YYGSSQTKDSTCQS
+566 YYGSSQTQDATCQS

>member
-9 MSLVGQGSTFCRYC
+9 MSLVGQDSTFCRYC
-23 GKNLSE
+23 GKNLRE

-158 TEGVFDAAR
+158 TKGVFDASD

-215 FLNHDSELSVMLK
+215 FLNQDSELSVMLK

-264 PENSLDR
+264 PANSLDR

-299 QPNAAVRSP
+299 QPNAAVRCP

-317 NGTVD
+317 NGTID
-322 PNRTQNAEVE
+322 PNLTQNAEDE
-332 TNKGGGYIPPVP
+332 INKGDGYIPPV
-344 PTPPTPPEKN
+344 PPTPPEKN

-369 LIVCGI
+369 LIVCGV
-375 LLFMLLKDNGGDDTE
+375 LLFMLLKGNGGDDTE
-390 TNASTLASESTAM
+390 ANVSTLASESTAM

-411 VEPSTVILSSVIPS
+411 VEPTTIIPTTVEPTTIEPTTIVPTTIVPS
-425 TFIPSTPPPTPPTPT
+425 TFAPPPPT
-440 TTKPSDPPPTPP
+440 TTKVPPQ
-452 PTPSTIIDDWTEQE
+452 SSNSWSEQR

-512 FHDDDEDKI
+512 FHDDDEDKV

-555 TVGST
+555 TVGPT
-560 GDQTHY
+560 GSQTHY
-566 YYGSSQTKDSTCQS
+566 YHGSPQTQDATCQS

>member
-1 MEQYCYNC
+1 M
-9 MSLVGQGSTFCRYC
+9 G
-23 GKNLSE
+23 
-29 SSDMSPYQLK
+29 PYQLK

-158 TEGVFDAAR
+158 TEGVFDAAK

-215 FLNHDSELSVMLK
+215 FLNQDSELSVMLK

-403 TITSVETT
+403 TVSSVETT
-411 VEPSTVILSSVIPS
+411 VEPTTIIPTTIEPTTVVPTTIVPTTIVPTTIVPTPQPTS
-425 TFIPSTPPPTPPTPT
+425 PPPPPQT
-440 TTKPSDPPPTPP
+440 SG
-452 PTPSTIIDDWTEQE
+452 WTEQG

>member
-215 FLNHDSELSVMLK
+215 FLNQDSELSVMLK

-403 TITSVETT
+403 TVSSVETT
-411 VEPSTVILSSVIPS
+411 VEPTTIIPTTIEPTTVVPTTIVPTTIVPTTIVPTPQPTS
-425 TFIPSTPPPTPPTPT
+425 PPPPPQT
-440 TTKPSDPPPTPP
+440 SG
-452 PTPSTIIDDWTEQE
+452 WTEQG

-512 FHDDDEDKI
+512 FHDDDEDKV